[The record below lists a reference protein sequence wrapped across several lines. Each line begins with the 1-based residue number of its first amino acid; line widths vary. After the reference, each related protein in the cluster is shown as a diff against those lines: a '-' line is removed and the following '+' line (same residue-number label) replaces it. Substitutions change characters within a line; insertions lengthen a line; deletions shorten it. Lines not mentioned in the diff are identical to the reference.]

1 MQLHEVI
8 PMHWLI
14 AAMLSTNSAVD
25 LRGLRPRDSQS
36 ARWSA
41 EYARLQRG
49 DEAATPLRAR
59 REPRWKFRR
68 LALRSWLP

>member
-49 DEAATPLRAR
+49 GETVALPGRP
-59 REPRWKFRR
+59 EPRWKFRR